1 MNAPQLFGGA
11 LTLAIALSG
20 CHRPASKAEVQQT
33 ANDAAAKVK
42 VESAKAREQLAD
54 AWLTTKIQS
63 KFVGDREIK
72 ATDINV
78 SSHNGVVTLKGRV
91 LNDPMRKLAVAIAQ
105 NTDGVR
111 QVVDQL
117 NVEIAPPVA
126 ARAQNAAT
134 PGAVATTGAADNTA
148 RPATVSASDDARITS
163 SIQSKY
169 FMDERIKGRHI
180 DVATEG
186 GTVTLNGEV
195 GDETERAEALLLA
208 RTTEGVKRVED
219 SLTVTAG
226 QPSAA
231 TSTAAPAPAPPTAAA
246 PAPAGDEALT
256 ARIRSQLSSDTQIKG
271 APLEVS
277 AKNGVV
283 LLQGTVTTSAAKR
296 RALTL
301 ARGTDGVTQVVDRIR
316 VGRAKK

>member
-1 MNAPQLFGGA
+1 MKAPQLFGGA

-33 ANDAAAKVK
+33 ASDAAATVK

-78 SSHNGVVTLKGRV
+78 SSHDGVVTLKGRV
-91 LNDPMRKLAVAIAQ
+91 LNDPMRTLAVAIAQ

-117 NVEIAPPVA
+117 NVEIAPPVP

-134 PGAVATTGAADNTA
+134 PDAVATTGTAGNTA
-148 RPATVSASDDARITS
+148 RPATVPALDDARITS

-169 FMDERIKGRHI
+169 FMDERIKARHI
-180 DVATEG
+180 EVATDG
-186 GTVTLNGEV
+186 GVVTLNGEV

-226 QPSAA
+226 QPSAV
-231 TSTAAPAPAPPTAAA
+231 TSTAAAPTVAAS
-246 PAPAGDEALT
+246 AGDETLT
-256 ARIRSQLSSDTQIKG
+256 ARIKSQLSSDTQIKG
-271 APLEVS
+271 APLDVS

-283 LLQGTVTTSAAKR
+283 LLQGTVTTKAAKQ
-296 RALTL
+296 RALML
-301 ARGTDGVTQVVDRIR
+301 ARRTDGVTQVVDRIR
-316 VGRAKK
+316 IGRAKK

>member
-1 MNAPQLFGGA
+1 MKAPQLFGGA

-20 CHRPASKAEVQQT
+20 CHRPASKAEAQQT
-33 ANDAAAKVK
+33 ASDTAATVK

-72 ATDINV
+72 ATEINV
-78 SSHNGVVTLKGRV
+78 SSHDGVVTLKGRV

-117 NVEIAPPVA
+117 NVEIAPPVP

-134 PGAVATTGAADNTA
+134 PDAVATTGTAGNTA

-180 DVATEG
+180 DVATDG
-186 GTVTLNGEV
+186 GVVTLNGEV

-208 RTTEGVKRVED
+208 RTTEGVTRVED

-231 TSTAAPAPAPPTAAA
+231 TSTAAV
-246 PAPAGDEALT
+246 PAGDETLT
-256 ARIRSQLSSDTQIKG
+256 ARIKSQLSSDTQIKG
-271 APLEVS
+271 APLDVS

-283 LLQGTVTTSAAKR
+283 LLQGTVTTKAAKQ

-316 VGRAKK
+316 IGRAKK

>member
-1 MNAPQLFGGA
+1 MKAPQLFGGA

-33 ANDAAAKVK
+33 ASDAAATVK

-78 SSHNGVVTLKGRV
+78 SSHDGVVTLKGRV

-117 NVEIAPPVA
+117 NVEIAPPVP

-134 PGAVATTGAADNTA
+134 PDAVATTGTAGNIA
-148 RPATVSASDDARITS
+148 RPATVSTSDDARITS

-180 DVATEG
+180 DVATDG
-186 GTVTLNGEV
+186 GVVTLNGEV

-226 QPSAA
+226 QSSSA
-231 TSTAAPAPAPPTAAA
+231 TSTATPPTAV
-246 PAPAGDEALT
+246 APAGDETLT
-256 ARIRSQLSSDTQIKG
+256 ARIKSQLSADTQIKG
-271 APLEVS
+271 APLDVS

-283 LLQGTVTTSAAKR
+283 LLQGTVTTRAAKQ

-316 VGRAKK
+316 IGKAKN

>member
-1 MNAPQLFGGA
+1 MKAPQLFGGA

-33 ANDAAAKVK
+33 ASDAAAKVK

-63 KFVGDREIK
+63 KFVGDHEIK

-78 SSHNGVVTLKGRV
+78 SSHDGVVTLKGRV

-117 NVEIAPPVA
+117 NVEIAPPVP

-134 PGAVATTGAADNTA
+134 PDAVATTGTAGNTA
-148 RPATVSASDDARITS
+148 RPATVPASDDARITS

-169 FMDERIKGRHI
+169 FIDERIKGRHI
-180 DVATEG
+180 DVATDG
-186 GTVTLNGEV
+186 GVVTLNGEV
-195 GDETERAEALLLA
+195 GDETERAQALLLA
-208 RTTEGVKRVED
+208 RTTEGVKRVEG
-219 SLTVTAG
+219 SLTVTGG

-231 TSTAAPAPAPPTAAA
+231 TSTAAPSTAAA
-246 PAPAGDEALT
+246 PAGDETLT
-256 ARIRSQLSSDTQIKG
+256 ARIKSQLSSDTQIKG
-271 APLEVS
+271 APLDVS

-283 LLQGTVTTSAAKR
+283 LLQGTVTTKAAKQ

-316 VGRAKK
+316 IGRAKK

>member
-33 ANDAAAKVK
+33 ASDTAAKVK

-78 SSHNGVVTLKGRV
+78 SSHDGVVTLKGRV

-134 PGAVATTGAADNTA
+134 PGAVPTTGAADNTA

-180 DVATEG
+180 KVATDG
-186 GTVTLNGEV
+186 GIVTLNGEV

-231 TSTAAPAPAPPTAAA
+231 TSTVAPPTAAA
-246 PAPAGDEALT
+246 PAPAGDEALA
-256 ARIRSQLSSDTQIKG
+256 ARISSQLSSDTQIKIKG
-271 APLEVS
+271 APLDVS

-283 LLQGTVTTSAAKR
+283 LLQGTVTTNAAKR
-296 RALTL
+296 RALTV

>member
-1 MNAPQLFGGA
+1 MKAPQLFSGA

-20 CHRPASKAEVQQT
+20 CHRPASKADVQQT
-33 ANDAAAKVK
+33 ASDAAAKVK

-54 AWLTTKIQS
+54 AWLATKIQS
-63 KFVGDREIK
+63 KFVGDREID
-72 ATDINV
+72 ATDIDV
-78 SSHNGVVTLKGRV
+78 SSRDGVVTLKGRV
-91 LNDPMRKLAVAIAQ
+91 LNDPMRKLAVAIAE

-117 NVEIAPPVA
+117 NVEIAPPVP

-134 PGAVATTGAADNTA
+134 PGAVATAGTADHTA
-148 RPATVSASDDARITS
+148 RPASASASDDARITS
-163 SIQSKY
+163 SIQSRY
-169 FMDERIKGRHI
+169 LMDERIKGRHI
-180 DVATEG
+180 DVATDG
-186 GTVTLNGEV
+186 GVVTLNGEV

-231 TSTAAPAPAPPTAAA
+231 TSTAAAPVPV
-246 PAPAGDEALT
+246 GDEALT

-271 APLEVS
+271 APLDVS

-283 LLQGTVTTSAAKR
+283 LLQGTVTTNSAKQ

-301 ARGTDGVTQVVDRIR
+301 ARRTDGVTQVVDRIR
-316 VGRAKK
+316 IGRARK

>member
-1 MNAPQLFGGA
+1 MKAPQLFGGA

-33 ANDAAAKVK
+33 ASDAAATVK

-78 SSHNGVVTLKGRV
+78 SSHDGVVTLKGRV
-91 LNDPMRKLAVAIAQ
+91 LNDPMRTLAVAIAQ

-117 NVEIAPPVA
+117 NVEIAPPVP

-134 PGAVATTGAADNTA
+134 PDAVATTGTAGNTA
-148 RPATVSASDDARITS
+148 RPATVPASDDARITS

-169 FMDERIKGRHI
+169 FMDERIKARHI
-180 DVATEG
+180 DVATDG
-186 GTVTLNGEV
+186 GVVTLNGEV

-231 TSTAAPAPAPPTAAA
+231 TSTAAPPTAAA
-246 PAPAGDEALT
+246 PTAAASAGDETLT
-256 ARIRSQLSSDTQIKG
+256 ARIKSQLSSDTQIKG
-271 APLEVS
+271 APLDVS

-283 LLQGTVTTSAAKR
+283 LLQGTVTTKAAKQ

-301 ARGTDGVTQVVDRIR
+301 ARRTDGVTQVVDRIR
-316 VGRAKK
+316 IGRAKK

>member
-1 MNAPQLFGGA
+1 MKAPQLFGGA
-11 LTLAIALSG
+11 LTIAIALSG

-33 ANDAAAKVK
+33 ASDAAATVK
-42 VESAKAREQLAD
+42 VESAKAREQLTD

-78 SSHNGVVTLKGRV
+78 SSHDGVVTLKGRV

-111 QVVDQL
+111 EVVDQL
-117 NVEIAPPVA
+117 NVEIAPPVP

-134 PGAVATTGAADNTA
+134 PDAVATTGTAGNTA
-148 RPATVSASDDARITS
+148 RPATVPASDDARITS

-180 DVATEG
+180 EVATDG
-186 GTVTLNGEV
+186 GVVTLNGEV

-226 QPSAA
+226 QPSAT
-231 TSTAAPAPAPPTAAA
+231 TSTAASPTAAA
-246 PAPAGDEALT
+246 PAGDETLT
-256 ARIRSQLSSDTQIKG
+256 ARIKSQLSSDTQIKG
-271 APLEVS
+271 APLDVS

-283 LLQGTVTTSAAKR
+283 LLQGTVTTKAAKQ

-316 VGRAKK
+316 IGRAKK

>member
-1 MNAPQLFGGA
+1 MKAPQLFGGA

-33 ANDAAAKVK
+33 ASDAAATVK

-78 SSHNGVVTLKGRV
+78 SSHDGVVTLKGRV

-117 NVEIAPPVA
+117 NVEIAPPVP

-134 PGAVATTGAADNTA
+134 PDAVATTGTAGNTA
-148 RPATVSASDDARITS
+148 RPATVSTSDDARITS
-163 SIQSKY
+163 SVQSKY

-180 DVATEG
+180 DVATDG
-186 GTVTLNGEV
+186 GVVTLNGEV

-226 QPSAA
+226 QSSSA
-231 TSTAAPAPAPPTAAA
+231 TSTATPPTAV
-246 PAPAGDEALT
+246 APAGDETLT
-256 ARIRSQLSSDTQIKG
+256 ARIKSQLSADTQIKG
-271 APLEVS
+271 APLDVS

-283 LLQGTVTTSAAKR
+283 LLQGTVTTRAAKQ

-316 VGRAKK
+316 IGKAKN

>member
-1 MNAPQLFGGA
+1 MKAPQLFGGA

-33 ANDAAAKVK
+33 ASGAAAKVK

-63 KFVGDREIK
+63 KFVGDHEIK

-78 SSHNGVVTLKGRV
+78 SSHDGVVTLKGRV

-105 NTDGVR
+105 NTDGVG

-117 NVEIAPPVA
+117 NVEIAPPVP
-126 ARAQNAAT
+126 ARAQNAAA
-134 PGAVATTGAADNTA
+134 PGAVATTGSADNTA
-148 RPATVSASDDARITS
+148 RPATASPSDDARITS

-180 DVATEG
+180 GVATDG
-186 GTVTLNGEV
+186 GIVTLNGEV

-226 QPSAA
+226 QQSAA
-231 TSTAAPAPAPPTAAA
+231 TSTAAAPAAV
-246 PAPAGDEALT
+246 GDEALT
-256 ARIRSQLSSDTQIKG
+256 ARIRSQLSSDARIKG
-271 APLEVS
+271 APLDVS

-283 LLQGTVTTSAAKR
+283 LLQGTVTTNAAKR

-316 VGRAKK
+316 IRKAKK

>member
-78 SSHNGVVTLKGRV
+78 SSHDGVVTLKGRV

-231 TSTAAPAPAPPTAAA
+231 TSTAAPAPPTAAA

-301 ARGTDGVTQVVDRIR
+301 ARGTDGVTQVVDRMR
-316 VGRAKK
+316 VGMAKK

>member
-1 MNAPQLFGGA
+1 MKAPQLFGGA

-33 ANDAAAKVK
+33 ASDAAATVK

-78 SSHNGVVTLKGRV
+78 SSHDGVVTLKGRV
-91 LNDPMRKLAVAIAQ
+91 LNDPMRTLAVAIAQ

-117 NVEIAPPVA
+117 NVEIAPPVP

-134 PGAVATTGAADNTA
+134 PDAVATTGTAGNTA
-148 RPATVSASDDARITS
+148 RPATVPSSDDARITS

-169 FMDERIKGRHI
+169 FMDERIKARHI
-180 DVATEG
+180 EVATDG
-186 GTVTLNGEV
+186 GVVTLNGEV

-226 QPSAA
+226 QPSAV
-231 TSTAAPAPAPPTAAA
+231 TSTAAAPTVVAS
-246 PAPAGDEALT
+246 AGDETLT
-256 ARIRSQLSSDTQIKG
+256 ARIKSQLSSDSQIKG
-271 APLEVS
+271 APLDVS
-277 AKNGVV
+277 TKNGVV
-283 LLQGTVTTSAAKR
+283 LLQGTVTTKAAKQ

-301 ARGTDGVTQVVDRIR
+301 ARRTDGVTQVVDRIR
-316 VGRAKK
+316 IGRAKK

>member
-1 MNAPQLFGGA
+1 MKAPQLFGVA

-33 ANDAAAKVK
+33 ASDAAATVK

-78 SSHNGVVTLKGRV
+78 SSHDGVVTLKGRV
-91 LNDPMRKLAVAIAQ
+91 LNDPMRTLAVAIAQ

-117 NVEIAPPVA
+117 NVEIAPPVP

-134 PGAVATTGAADNTA
+134 PDAVATTGTAGNTA
-148 RPATVSASDDARITS
+148 RPATVPASDDARITS

-180 DVATEG
+180 DVATDG
-186 GTVTLNGEV
+186 GVVTLNGEV

-226 QPSAA
+226 QPSAV
-231 TSTAAPAPAPPTAAA
+231 TSTAAAPTVAAS
-246 PAPAGDEALT
+246 AGDETLT
-256 ARIRSQLSSDTQIKG
+256 ARIKSQLSSDTQIKG
-271 APLEVS
+271 APLDVS

-283 LLQGTVTTSAAKR
+283 LLQGTVTTRAAKQ

-316 VGRAKK
+316 IGRAKK

>member
-1 MNAPQLFGGA
+1 MKAPQLFGGA

-33 ANDAAAKVK
+33 ASDAAATVK

-78 SSHNGVVTLKGRV
+78 SSHDGVVTLKGRV
-91 LNDPMRKLAVAIAQ
+91 LNDPMRTLAVAIAQ

-117 NVEIAPPVA
+117 NVEIAPPVP

-134 PGAVATTGAADNTA
+134 PDAVATTGTAGNTA
-148 RPATVSASDDARITS
+148 RPATVPASDDARITS

-169 FMDERIKGRHI
+169 FMDERIKARHI
-180 DVATEG
+180 EVATDG
-186 GTVTLNGEV
+186 GVVTLNGEV

-226 QPSAA
+226 QPSAV
-231 TSTAAPAPAPPTAAA
+231 TSTAAAPTVVAS
-246 PAPAGDEALT
+246 AGDETLT
-256 ARIRSQLSSDTQIKG
+256 ARIKSQLSSDTQIKG
-271 APLEVS
+271 APLDVS

-283 LLQGTVTTSAAKR
+283 LLQGTVTTKAAKQ

-301 ARGTDGVTQVVDRIR
+301 ARRTDGVTQVVDRIR
-316 VGRAKK
+316 IGRAKK

>member
-1 MNAPQLFGGA
+1 MKAPQLFGGA

-33 ANDAAAKVK
+33 ASDAAAKVK

-63 KFVGDREIK
+63 KFVGDHEIK

-78 SSHNGVVTLKGRV
+78 SSHDGVVTLKGRV

-117 NVEIAPPVA
+117 NVEIAPPVP

-134 PGAVATTGAADNTA
+134 SGAVATTGTADNTA
-148 RPATVSASDDARITS
+148 RSATASASDDARITS

-180 DVATEG
+180 GVATDG
-186 GTVTLNGEV
+186 GVVTLNGEV

-231 TSTAAPAPAPPTAAA
+231 TSTAAAPAAV
-246 PAPAGDEALT
+246 GDEALS
-256 ARIRSQLSSDTQIKG
+256 ARIRSQLSSDARIKG
-271 APLEVS
+271 APLDVS

-283 LLQGTVTTSAAKR
+283 LLQGTVTTNAAR
-296 RALTL
+296 QRALTL

-316 VGRAKK
+316 IGKAKK

>member
-1 MNAPQLFGGA
+1 MKAPQLFGGA

-20 CHRPASKAEVQQT
+20 CHRPASKAEAQQT
-33 ANDAAAKVK
+33 ASDAAATVK

-72 ATDINV
+72 ATEINV
-78 SSHNGVVTLKGRV
+78 SSHDGVVTLKGRV

-105 NTDGVR
+105 NTNGVR

-117 NVEIAPPVA
+117 NVEIAPPVP

-134 PGAVATTGAADNTA
+134 PDAVATTGTADNTA
-148 RPATVSASDDARITS
+148 RPATVSASDDARTTS

-180 DVATEG
+180 DVATDG
-186 GTVTLNGEV
+186 GVVTLNGEV

-226 QPSAA
+226 QPSTA
-231 TSTAAPAPAPPTAAA
+231 TSTAAPPTAAA
-246 PAPAGDEALT
+246 PAGDETLT
-256 ARIRSQLSSDTQIKG
+256 ARIKSQLSSDTQIKG
-271 APLEVS
+271 APLDVS

-283 LLQGTVTTSAAKR
+283 LLQGTVTTKAAKQ

-316 VGRAKK
+316 IGRAKK

>member
-1 MNAPQLFGGA
+1 MKAPQLFGGA

-33 ANDAAAKVK
+33 ASDAAAKVK

-63 KFVGDREIK
+63 KFVGDHEIK

-78 SSHNGVVTLKGRV
+78 SSHDGVVTLKGRV

-117 NVEIAPPVA
+117 NVEIAPPVP

-134 PGAVATTGAADNTA
+134 PDAVATTGTAGNTA
-148 RPATVSASDDARITS
+148 RPATVPASDDARITS

-186 GTVTLNGEV
+186 GVVTLNGEV
-195 GDETERAEALLLA
+195 GDETERAQALLLA
-208 RTTEGVKRVED
+208 RTTEGVKRVEG
-219 SLTVTAG
+219 SLTVTGG

-231 TSTAAPAPAPPTAAA
+231 TSTAAPSTAAA
-246 PAPAGDEALT
+246 PAGDETLT
-256 ARIRSQLSSDTQIKG
+256 ARIKSQLSSDTQIKG
-271 APLEVS
+271 APLDVS

-283 LLQGTVTTSAAKR
+283 LLQGTVTTKAAKQ

-316 VGRAKK
+316 IGRAKK

>member
-1 MNAPQLFGGA
+1 MKAPQLFGGA
-11 LTLAIALSG
+11 LTLAIAVSG

-33 ANDAAAKVK
+33 ASDAAATVK

-78 SSHNGVVTLKGRV
+78 SSHDGVVTLKGRV
-91 LNDPMRKLAVAIAQ
+91 LNDPMRTLAVAIAQ

-117 NVEIAPPVA
+117 NVEIAPPVP

-134 PGAVATTGAADNTA
+134 PDAVATTGTAANTA
-148 RPATVSASDDARITS
+148 RPATVPASDDARITS

-180 DVATEG
+180 DVATDG
-186 GTVTLNGEV
+186 GVVTLNGEV

-231 TSTAAPAPAPPTAAA
+231 TSTAAASTAAA
-246 PAPAGDEALT
+246 PAGDETLT
-256 ARIRSQLSSDTQIKG
+256 ARIKSQLSSDTQIKG
-271 APLEVS
+271 APLDVS

-283 LLQGTVTTSAAKR
+283 LLQGTVTTKAAKQ

-301 ARGTDGVTQVVDRIR
+301 ARGADGVTQVVDRIR
-316 VGRAKK
+316 IGRAKK